1 MGGVIVS
8 EDQQKLCKIVFICSK
23 HVTFILHVID
33 KDYFLIKEPMG
44 LKLRAA
50 GGHHLKKTKMS
61 NIILK
66 KDQLFTF
73 EQVILQVVL
82 FGSGSSQ
89 HTSNI

>member
-1 MGGVIVS
+1 
-8 EDQQKLCKIVFICSK
+8 
-23 HVTFILHVID
+23 
-33 KDYFLIKEPMG
+33 MG

-61 NIILK
+61 NIIFK

-82 FGSGSSQ
+82 FGSESSQ